1 MPQSSIRPRVID
13 KVAELNISGDLFSI
27 KYVPKT
33 GRNKGII
40 YEQFYKGEQF
50 RLFTWLK
57 DVSEEIDG
65 VLYKKEMLGTYWDFV
80 SETKNLTKEGD
91 IPYPNGKKPMK
102 LIKQLAY
109 MATEEDDLIMDFFAG
124 SGTTAHSVMQ
134 LNAEERN
141 SCRKFILVQLQENLD
156 ETLKQTSGEAK
167 KSLQNLID
175 ILDDVNR
182 PHFISEVTQ
191 ERLIRSAVKIQQDF
205 PDYQGD
211 LGFKIFET
219 VPNFRLAQEDENLSP
234 QMALPDSLNANL
246 NEEQYHTLLTTW
258 RVFDG
263 NALTDSVQ
271 EVKLGDY
278 VANLCGHTLYFLQA
292 GFDSLAIKAL
302 IEKLDKDKAFLPE
315 RIVLFGA
322 NVESA
327 KQKELK
333 QALDSYTNRK
343 KLNIALLV
351 RY

>member
-1 MPQSSIRPRVID
+1 MIEFPDSDDVSPNKKTYIHKDRLDLLRSYIKIQTRKSTTHL
-13 KVAELNISGDLFSI
+13 KDLFGANI
-27 KYVPKT
+27 TPFANPKPIELLQEFV
-33 GRNKGII
+33 RNTNDRKAI
-40 YEQFYKGEQF
+40 Y
-50 RLFTWLK
+50 L
-57 DVSEEIDG
+57 
-65 VLYKKEMLGTYWDFV
+65 
-80 SETKNLTKEGD
+80 
-91 IPYPNGKKPMK
+91 
-102 LIKQLAY
+102 
-109 MATEEDDLIMDFFAG
+109 DFFAG
-124 SGTTAHSVMQ
+124 SGTF
-134 LNAEERN
+134 AEAIFRQN
-141 SCRKFILVQLQENLD
+141 SEDLGNRKFVLIQLD
-156 ETLKQTSGEAK
+156 EVIEIKGTGKARKIAETAFNFVHKELG
-167 KSLQNLID
+167 KSKPTIFD
-175 ILDDVNR
+175 ITKAR
-182 PHFISEVTQ
+182 IEK
-191 ERLIRSAVKIQQDF
+191 SAVKIQQDF

-246 NEEQYHTLLTTW
+246 NEEQYHSLLTTW

-263 NALTDSVQ
+263 NALTDPVQ
-271 EVKLGDY
+271 AVRLGDY
-278 VANLCGHTLYFLQA
+278 FATLCGNTLYLLTA

-302 IEKLDKDKAFLPE
+302 MEKLDNDKAFLPE